1 VVTWIDR
8 ECTGLSDWNA
18 KLERANGEIAE
29 LHVRIS
35 FQREIVKQL
44 AAAGADTTLAQRVL
58 DIRKERLARAM
69 DHQRFIASQI
79 GKADKAR
86 TSSEPLRFRWDRTP

>member
-1 VVTWIDR
+1 MTGLRWCCDSSRNGESPVVTWIDR

-35 FQREIVKQL
+35 FQGEI
-44 AAAGADTTLAQRVL
+44 
-58 DIRKERLARAM
+58 
-69 DHQRFIASQI
+69 I
-79 GKADKAR
+79 GVRSK
-86 TSSEPLRFRWDRTP
+86 L